1 MNTKLTLNV
10 DKGIVEEAKRYA
22 RKHRVSLSN
31 LIENYLNSLVEKPKE
46 KKEVSALVESLTG
59 IIPDTKDERNEYRDH
74 LQQKYM

>member
-10 DKGIVEEAKRYA
+10 DKDIVEEAKRYA

-46 KKEVSALVESLTG
+46 NKDISALVESLTG
-59 IIPDTKDERNEYRDH
+59 IIPDSKD
-74 LQQKYM
+74 KYTSDIR